1 MNYNNYK
8 FLSLQLFSNVDLD
21 DSWRQLALE
30 VIVTLSETAPAM
42 IRKVSAK
49 YIPELVPRVLHLM
62 TDLEDD
68 PEWSIGDEI
77 VEEDSDRYAISP
89 CIKEMYCYYVDKTLI
104 FLVHP

>member
-1 MNYNNYK
+1 M
-8 FLSLQLFSNVDLD
+8 FLTVSDVFLFFFLFQLFSNADLD

-42 IRKVSAK
+42 VRKVGVK

-68 PEWSIGDEI
+68 DEWSVGDEI
-77 VEEDSDRYAISP
+77 IEEDNDR
-89 CIKEMYCYYVDKTLI
+89 
-104 FLVHP
+104 